1 MSPLHH
7 GLTADSYT
15 GVRMPL
21 VIQGVAY
28 DGSLVE
34 VQGTRMVTLWPNR
47 PILAPHSP
55 TLTPTVGPSVEVQ
68 GTRMV
73 TLWPNRPILGLYS

>member
-1 MSPLHH
+1 M
-7 GLTADSYT
+7 ADSYA

-21 VIQGVAY
+21 VIHGVAY

-47 PILAPHSP
+47 PILAPPAAPQHSP
-55 TLTPTVGPSVEVQ
+55 TPPRRPDTDRCINWAFGRGAGQPNGDTVA
-68 GTRMV
+68 
-73 TLWPNRPILGLYS
+73 

>member
-1 MSPLHH
+1 M
-7 GLTADSYT
+7 ADSYA
-15 GVRMPL
+15 GVHMPL

-47 PILAPHSP
+47 PILAPPAAPPHPAAP
-55 TLTPTVGPSVEVQ
+55 TQTGV
-68 GTRMV
+68 
-73 TLWPNRPILGLYS
+73 